1 MRILITQAP
10 FNLNWVEFSL
20 PTAVSEQADN
30 YYTDLEI
37 FPNPCQDVFNIQAEF
52 TQKQN
57 VSLEIVNLTGEII
70 HAKKLT
76 NESDISRAMD
86 LGDEPDGI
94 YFVILRL
101 EDGSSLSNKLVKIS
115 R

>member
-1 MRILITQAP
+1 M
-10 FNLNWVEFSL
+10 
-20 PTAVSEQADN
+20 
-30 YYTDLEI
+30 
-37 FPNPCQDVFNIQAEF
+37 FNIKAEF

-70 HAKKLT
+70 QAKKLT
-76 NESDISRAMD
+76 GVSDISQSID
-86 LGDEPDGI
+86 LGGDPDGL